1 MSAGVVRGQSSAH
14 DGWFL
19 TGLFAVGLKKTG
31 AEWRFEDAVA
41 GADTVVGVVVAVVAG
56 AAAGAD
62 EERMEGPERSLY
74 TSTHDNFPLISHTCF
89 DIRWTL
95 F

>member
-1 MSAGVVRGQSSAH
+1 M
-14 DGWFL
+14 
-19 TGLFAVGLKKTG
+19 GLKKTG
-31 AEWRFEDAVA
+31 AEWRFEDAGA
-41 GADTVVGVVVAVVAG
+41 GADTVVGVVGVAVVAG

-62 EERMEGPERSLY
+62 EERMEGPGRSLY
-74 TSTHDNFPLISHTCF
+74 PSTRDNLPLISHTCF